1 MTEKTSLIWA
11 FSNSSLL
18 MEALNHGKLAK
29 HLHCPSS
36 GHLSEVGPHF
46 QTSSLDGIPSKDGDC
61 KIRSRIRGEEES
73 VKNTCSVERQV
84 KAILVLNLPVNL
96 PVLDLAVHWPV
107 GRFRPSQTSLER
119 EHHES
124 HRVCLSWDWVSCT
137 ESTQRSTQHTSG
149 AHVMACVLLVNF
161 REITVYQRI
170 EKELIFLETLWQT
183 HPYLGVSSECERE
196 FQGLGCD
203 KMCFPAHT

>member
-1 MTEKTSLIWA
+1 MPCWVWESSNVDFTIFLIGNIDYGLSKKAWLKNE
-11 FSNSSLL
+11 SHLGLL
-18 MEALNHGKLAK
+18 QLFLVIEALNHGKLAK

-36 GHLSEVGPHF
+36 GHLSEVRPHF
-46 QTSSLDGIPSKDGDC
+46 QTSSLDGIPWEDGDC

-107 GRFRPSQTSLER
+107 GRFWPSQTCLER

-124 HRVCLSWDWVSCT
+124 HRVCLSWDWVSCI

-149 AHVMACVLLVNF
+149 AHVMAVCV
-161 REITVYQRI
+161 
-170 EKELIFLETLWQT
+170 
-183 HPYLGVSSECERE
+183 VS
-196 FQGLGCD
+196 QL
-203 KMCFPAHT
+203 